1 MNFMLIAGTI
11 VIPLVLFFLRARSF
25 AWIFDLLGAVALL
38 LFLLTSGLSILEIK
52 QMKTEFTTHIH
63 EIFNS
68 LLFLASSGYLGVYA
82 LYRLLLT
89 TAQTRKNGHSR

>member
-1 MNFMLIAGTI
+1 MNVLLIAGTI
-11 VIPLVLFFLRARSF
+11 VVPLVMFFLRERSF

-38 LFLLTSGLSILEIK
+38 FFLLTSGLSILEIK

-68 LLFLASSGYLGVYA
+68 LLFLASSGYIGVYA

-89 TAQTRKNGHSR
+89 TAHTRKNGPSR